1 MRISGFRFGRLRIP
15 LKTPFRS
22 AIRDIEAIDDVV
34 IMIDTDAGN
43 VGYGSAPT
51 VLRTMGETHR
61 SIIDAIRQGIEP
73 HIAGMDISNLN
84 QITTRIQQ
92 SLIRNHSAKSAVEIA
107 VYDLFGQLHD
117 APLYKLLGG
126 GVPRLSTDITI
137 SVDYIDKMVSD
148 SLKMI
153 EQGFDAL
160 KVMAGKDIVLDI
172 KRVEAIY
179 AAIGDQALIR
189 LDGNEGWK
197 PKEALVAL
205 RELEARSIPLE
216 LVEQPVAG
224 HDREGLRYVAE
235 RVSTPVLTDEAI
247 QSPLDAIDLIRMR
260 AADMINIKL
269 GRLGGISNAIK
280 IADIAALHNVE
291 CMAGCVTES
300 SISVAAMA
308 HVAVA
313 KANIITKIDL
323 DAPVLSK
330 TNPVKCGV
338 IFDGPT
344 IAVTDAPGLGVEAI
358 EGLEM
363 L

>member
-1 MRISGFRFGRLRIP
+1 
-15 LKTPFRS
+15 
-22 AIRDIEAIDDVV
+22 
-34 IMIDTDAGN
+34 
-43 VGYGSAPT
+43 
-51 VLRTMGETHR
+51 
-61 SIIDAIRQGIEP
+61 
-73 HIAGMDISNLN
+73 
-84 QITTRIQQ
+84 
-92 SLIRNHSAKSAVEIA
+92 
-107 VYDLFGQLHD
+107 HD

-126 GVPRLSTDITI
+126 GVPRLSTDFTI

-148 SLKMI
+148 SLKTV
-153 EQGFDAL
+153 EQGFDAI
-160 KVMAGKDIVLDI
+160 KVMAGKDVGLDI

-197 PKEALVAL
+197 PKEALVAI
-205 RELEARSIPLE
+205 RELEARGIPLE

-235 RVSTPVLTDEAI
+235 RVSTPILTDEAI

-280 IADIAALHNVE
+280 IADIASLHNVE

-300 SISVAAMA
+300 SISVAAAA

-323 DAPVLSK
+323 DASALSK
-330 TNPVKCGV
+330 SNPVKCGTV
-338 IFDGPT
+338 FDGPT
-344 IAVTDAPGLGVEAI
+344 IPITDAPGLGVEAI
-358 EGLEM
+358 DGLEI

>member
-1 MRISGFRFGRLRIP
+1 LRISGFRFGRLRIP

-34 IMIDTDAGN
+34 IMIDTDTGN

-61 SIIDAIRQGIEP
+61 SIIDAIRHGIEP
-73 HIAGMDISNLN
+73 HITGMDISNLN
-84 QITTRIQQ
+84 QITTRVQQ
-92 SLIRNHSAKSAVEIA
+92 SLVRNHSAKSAVEIA

-126 GVPRLSTDITI
+126 GVPRLSTDFTI

-148 SLKMI
+148 SLKTV
-153 EQGFDAL
+153 EQGFDAI
-160 KVMAGKDIVLDI
+160 KVMAGKDVGLDI

-197 PKEALVAL
+197 PKEALVAI
-205 RELEARSIPLE
+205 RELEARGIPLE

-235 RVSTPVLTDEAI
+235 RVSTPILTDEAI
-247 QSPLDAIDLIRMR
+247 QSPLDAIELIRMR

-280 IADIAALHNVE
+280 IADIASLHNVE

-300 SISVAAMA
+300 SISVAAAA

-323 DAPVLSK
+323 DAPALSK
-330 TNPVKCGV
+330 SNPVKCGTV
-338 IFDGPT
+338 FDGPT
-344 IAVTDAPGLGVEAI
+344 ITITDAPGLGVEAI
-358 EGLEM
+358 DGLEM